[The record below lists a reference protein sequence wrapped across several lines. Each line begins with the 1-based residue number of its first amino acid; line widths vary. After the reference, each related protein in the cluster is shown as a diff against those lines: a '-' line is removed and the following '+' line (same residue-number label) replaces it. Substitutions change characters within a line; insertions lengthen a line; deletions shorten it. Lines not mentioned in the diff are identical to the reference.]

1 MHELA
6 LDDAS
11 KQSVELGGGMSA
23 RTPPERL
30 VEKLTS
36 AAAGFAVTFDDVGM
50 DDIAAASG
58 IPRATLY
65 YYFAGKDEVLSF
77 LLRSMLD
84 DLRVSVS
91 TAEEAG
97 GDVRERLRSVMR
109 AQFAHL
115 AANPAAAQLL
125 LMNLGRAG
133 RLGVI
138 ASGIETGFQ
147 EPVRRILGEGVTS
160 GRLIDIDVESI
171 ATAMYGAI
179 TIVGLSAIVRTGAL
193 DADAATE
200 DLFPV
205 FWTGMSVPAQQEAD
219 R

>member
-1 MHELA
+1 
-6 LDDAS
+6 
-11 KQSVELGGGMSA
+11 MST

-30 VEKLTS
+30 VERLTS

-77 LLRSMLD
+77 LLRSMLN

-97 GDVRERLRSVMR
+97 GEVKERLRAVMR

-138 ASGIETGFQ
+138 ARGIETGFH
-147 EPVRRILGEGVTS
+147 EPVRRILAEGIAAGELVEV
-160 GRLIDIDVESI
+160 DIDSI
-171 ATAMYGAI
+171 TTAMYGAI
-179 TIVGLSAIVRTGAL
+179 TILGLRSIVVLGAL
-193 DADAATE
+193 DPDGAT
-200 DLFPV
+200 DGLFPV
-205 FWTGMSVPAQQEAD
+205 FWTGMTSEGYG
-219 R
+219 